1 MFGVKITL
9 NNADEDQNNLSLG
22 IAEFKKINTKKNA
35 DKKVTNR
42 SF

>member
-22 IAEFKKINTKKNA
+22 IAEFKKINTKKMQI
-35 DKKVTNR
+35 KK
-42 SF
+42 